1 MQRIRSL
8 SVRLVAFA
16 GALAAFAPPA
26 QAQVCTPFTDVA
38 AGDPFCTS
46 IQWMFNRG
54 ITLGCTASQ
63 YCPGSNVRRDQMAA
77 FMFRLG
83 NVVHQQGGNA
93 FGATAVLGTTDDQP
107 LDVRVNGGRAMRFE
121 PNAISPNV
129 VGGSAHNSV
138 ETGVRGA
145 TIAGGGVATGADEVF
160 VPGSPNLVVA
170 HYGTVGGGYANRA
183 GTLEANLAARAFATV
198 GGGATNAAGGFAS
211 TVGGGVENAATNTYA
226 TIAGGLRNSALAEGG
241 AIGGGETNTVDGFG
255 LAATI
260 AGGRGN
266 TVSGGGSAVG
276 GGMFNVAS
284 GNGSTVSGGLNNAAT
299 GQYGTVG
306 GGEGNLASG
315 QYSFAAGRRAKSDTA
330 GSFTWA
336 DSTNLD
342 FGPSVANFFAVRAT
356 GGAGFTVAVNPSTGV
371 STQFCNYLPG
381 TTGWSCVSDREQK
394 ENMVPADGTQVLE
407 RLLAMPVYGY
417 NFKGAPASLRNLG
430 PTAQDFRAAFGLG
443 ESDLTI
449 ASGNLD
455 GVALAAIQG
464 LNAKLER
471 RIAAQADE
479 IAALRERVAE
489 VDLLRAE
496 LAAMRAAFAQRPD
509 APETVATP

>member
-211 TVGGGVENAATNTYA
+211 TVGGGVENAATSTYA

-241 AIGGGETNTVDGFG
+241 AIGGG
-255 LAATI
+255 
-260 AGGRGN
+260 GN
-266 TVSGGGSAVG
+266 E
-276 GGMFNVAS
+276 
-284 GNGSTVSGGLNNAAT
+284 
-299 GQYGTVG
+299 Y
-306 GGEGNLASG
+306 
-315 QYSFAAGRRAKSDTA
+315 R
-330 GSFTWA
+330 
-336 DSTNLD
+336 
-342 FGPSVANFFAVRAT
+342 
-356 GGAGFTVAVNPSTGV
+356 
-371 STQFCNYLPG
+371 
-381 TTGWSCVSDREQK
+381 
-394 ENMVPADGTQVLE
+394 
-407 RLLAMPVYGY
+407 
-417 NFKGAPASLRNLG
+417 
-430 PTAQDFRAAFGLG
+430 
-443 ESDLTI
+443 
-449 ASGNLD
+449 
-455 GVALAAIQG
+455 
-464 LNAKLER
+464 
-471 RIAAQADE
+471 
-479 IAALRERVAE
+479 
-489 VDLLRAE
+489 
-496 LAAMRAAFAQRPD
+496 
-509 APETVATP
+509 